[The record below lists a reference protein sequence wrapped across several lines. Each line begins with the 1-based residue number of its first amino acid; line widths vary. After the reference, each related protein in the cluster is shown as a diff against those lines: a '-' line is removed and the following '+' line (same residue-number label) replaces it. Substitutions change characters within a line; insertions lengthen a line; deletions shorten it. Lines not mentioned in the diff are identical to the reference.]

1 MIKDNLFQR
10 IENKT
15 NVKKETILSLAKK
28 LQQNNMN
35 NEATIKEII
44 EELCTITGKNIS
56 KEKEEKII
64 TAIKNNQ
71 IPKNIEKKF

>member
-64 TAIKNNQ
+64 SAIKNNQ
-71 IPKNIEKKF
+71 IPKNIEKNF